1 MHISTTTNMKR
12 WEKKANRISF
22 RQIGWDG
29 QNINVWRVDK
39 DTVNSYVLE
48 PIYAIVSRVHN
59 LYILS
64 ALADKVDK
72 GIYEQNWY
80 VSGGDG

>member
-1 MHISTTTNMKR
+1 MR
-12 WEKKANRISF
+12 KKANRISF
-22 RQIGWDG
+22 RQNGLDNG
-29 QNINVWRVDK
+29 QNINVWRVDR

-48 PIYAIVSRVHN
+48 PFYATKSRVHN

-64 ALADKVDK
+64 ALVDKVDK

-80 VSGGDG
+80 VSGGGGIR